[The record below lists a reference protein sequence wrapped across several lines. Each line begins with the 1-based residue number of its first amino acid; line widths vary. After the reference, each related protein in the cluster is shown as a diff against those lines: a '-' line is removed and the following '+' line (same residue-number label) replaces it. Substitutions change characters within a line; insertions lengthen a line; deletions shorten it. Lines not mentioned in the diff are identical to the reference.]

1 MISRVPSDATR
12 SEAQTPAALRP
23 RRAICV
29 YCGSASGTGPAYVAA
44 AQTLG
49 RDMAAAGYGLV
60 YGGGGI
66 GLMGEVARAV
76 RGAGG
81 HVLGIIPGFLRER
94 EVHFKD
100 TSELIVTKDMHERKM
115 LMFERADA
123 FVALPGGIGTLEELI
138 EQMTWAQL
146 GRHFKPIV
154 IADIAGFWRPLLTLL
169 DHMEAEAFLRKPFMG
184 GGGGR
189 ALYDIVTDPSQIVP
203 VVTEQLRVLPPCIG
217 SQDIK
222 DRF

>member
-1 MISRVPSDATR
+1 M
-12 SEAQTPAALRP
+12 PASSTSRP

-29 YCGSASGTGPAYVAA
+29 YCGSASGSNAGYTAA

-49 RDMAAAGYGLV
+49 ASMAAAGFGLV

-81 HVLGIIPGFLRER
+81 HVLGIIPGFLQAR

-100 TSELIVTKDMHERKM
+100 SSELIVTKDMHERKM

-146 GRHFKPIV
+146 GRHAKPIV
-154 IADIAGFWRPLLTLL
+154 IADISGFWRPLLTLL
-169 DHMEAEAFLRKPFMG
+169 EHMETEAFLRKPFMDSG
-184 GGGGR
+184 AQ
-189 ALYDIVTDPSQIVP
+189 ALYEVVEKVTDIVPRITALLSAA
-203 VVTEQLRVLPPCIG
+203 PPNPAG
-217 SQDIK
+217 EGIK
-222 DRF
+222 ERF